1 MSILKDV
8 SMETIRKMPENATVK
23 DIINEIDLIGHVFEG
38 LESSEEWPDNIDEN
52 TIKRIEQCVEQSEY
66 DKYIVVPLND
76 VFIKNNK
83 VKLSKTMYLII
94 QFENR
99 QFIVSYNDLG
109 LLVVSDS
116 LDSAIEEIQMQFSV
130 LWDDYVTSPEEELAK
145 SGISFKNKL
154 MSYVVNREV

>member
-1 MSILKDV
+1 MSVLKDV

-23 DIINEIDLIGHVFEG
+23 DIMYEIDLIGHVFEG
-38 LESSEEWPDNIDEN
+38 LESSEESLGNIDEN
-52 TIKRIEQCVEQSEY
+52 IIKKIEQCIEQSEY

-83 VKLSKTMYLII
+83 VKLSRTAYLIV
-94 QFENR
+94 QFENK

-109 LLVVSDS
+109 LLAVSDS
-116 LDSAIEEIQMQFSV
+116 LDSAMEDIKMQFSG
-130 LWDDYVTSPEEELAK
+130 LWDDYVTSPEEELAR

-154 MSYVVNREV
+154 MSYVVNV